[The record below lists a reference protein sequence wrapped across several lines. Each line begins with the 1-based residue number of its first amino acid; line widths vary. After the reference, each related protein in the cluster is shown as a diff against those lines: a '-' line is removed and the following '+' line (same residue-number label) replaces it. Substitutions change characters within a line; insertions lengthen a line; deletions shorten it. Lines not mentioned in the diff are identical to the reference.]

1 MQNSTLKGLV
11 RHVHTFAFE
20 MCVPWLF
27 AYAVVWPAFVLL
39 NTHTLCPRNWSPF
52 IGHDLE
58 VTRVK
63 KDNHTDG
70 LATRAQ
76 PF

>member
-1 MQNSTLKGLV
+1 MQNPTLKELV
-11 RHVHTFAFE
+11 THVHIFAFE
-20 MCVPWLF
+20 MHVLWLF
-27 AYAVVWPAFVLL
+27 AYAVVWPAFILL
-39 NTHTLCPRNWSPF
+39 NTHTLCPRNWSLF

-70 LATRAQ
+70 LAIRAQ
-76 PF
+76 PS